1 MAKSKFNV
9 PVTSAANCFV
19 DATGDFRPVF
29 RKTWDEKFLPTGV
42 EVKVDVDRQLNGVPF
57 RFETVSPADAQKA
70 LARVK
75 ELIPDVIAE
84 IGPGVWVQNL
94 GVPAIGTVGSE
105 VFVFL
110 GDKLLA
116 LAPQWIL
123 LENSPSKPHLVGPT
137 GEDIQR
143 LFSQIHPGR
152 WNEVLR

>member
-1 MAKSKFNV
+1 MAKSKFTV

-19 DATGDFRPVF
+19 DATGEFRPVF

-42 EVKVDVDRQLNGVPF
+42 EVKVELDKQLNGISF

-70 LARVK
+70 LAKVQ
-75 ELIPDVIAE
+75 EMIPGVIAKV
-84 IGPGVWVQNL
+84 GPGVLVQNW
-94 GVPAIGTVGSE
+94 GVPAVGTVGSE

-110 GDKLLA
+110 GDDLLA

-137 GEDIQR
+137 GEDIQK

-152 WNEVLR
+152 WNEVLK